1 MRVASVKV
9 GKAMKVTIAGRP
21 TLTAIGKRAVA
32 HPVSVRPLG
41 DEAVGMKR
49 RALLLFAA
57 ALAGCGR
64 KPATTAAALPAGT
77 AVLALGDSITAG
89 VGADAAASYPA
100 QLAALTGW
108 NVVNG
113 GVSGDTSAQAAERV
127 GALLAE
133 HKPALVIVSIGGNDF
148 LRRLSKADT
157 EANIRRI
164 VAAARDAGSQ
174 VLLVAVPQPTLAA
187 AVGVGLSDHPLYAS
201 LAGELK
207 LPLHAG
213 GWSTVL
219 GTEHLKSDQI
229 HANAAGYRAFA
240 EGLVNSLRV
249 MGLLK

>member
-1 MRVASVKV
+1 VVPRD
-9 GKAMKVTIAGRP
+9 GI
-21 TLTAIGKRAVA
+21 
-32 HPVSVRPLG
+32 
-41 DEAVGMKR
+41 EAVGMKR
-49 RALLLFAA
+49 RALL
-57 ALAGCGR
+57 ALAATLGGCGR
-64 KPATTAAALPAGT
+64 KPAATSSALAPGST
-77 AVLALGDSITAG
+77 VLALGDSITAG
-89 VGADAAASYPA
+89 VGADAASSYPA

-113 GVSGDTSAQAAERV
+113 GVSGDTSAQAAERAP
-127 GALLAE
+127 ALLAE

-164 VAAARDAGSQ
+164 VASARDAGAQ

-207 LPLHAG
+207 LPLHSG

-219 GTEHLKSDQI
+219 GTENLKSDQI

-240 EGLVNSLRV
+240 EGLVNTLRIT
-249 MGLLK
+249 GHLNP